1 MNWAILLPLLL
12 EMFMKCREDR
22 EKDEI
27 EAAFKDPGRREWF
40 GLRRAMR
47 KSDPRLR
54 GRALRMK
61 TREAFAE
68 LQNASA
74 QDVEEF
80 VEAGEE
86 DYQDGEG

>member
-1 MNWAILLPLLL
+1 MNWAILLPILL
-12 EMFMKCREDR
+12 EFFMKCREDR
-22 EKDEI
+22 STDEI
-27 EAAFKDPGRREWF
+27 EAALKNPGRREWF
-40 GLRRAMR
+40 ALRRAVR
-47 KSDPRLR
+47 KSDKLR
-54 GRALRMK
+54 GRALRQK
-61 TREAFAE
+61 TKEAYAE